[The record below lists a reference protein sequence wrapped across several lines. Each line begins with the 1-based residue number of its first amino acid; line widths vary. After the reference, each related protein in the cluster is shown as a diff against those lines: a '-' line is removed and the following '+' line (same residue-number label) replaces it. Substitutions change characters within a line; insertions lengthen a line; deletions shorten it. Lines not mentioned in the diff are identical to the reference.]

1 MIFIITF
8 AVLTTIVLLLG
19 LLSMAA
25 GEKFSKKYSHA
36 SKVGT
41 IAGYVVD
48 GSTTRTLAAK
58 VDWTIDGLFS

>member
-25 GEKFSKKYSHA
+25 GEKFSKKY
-36 SKVGT
+36 GT
-41 IAGYVVD
+41 KLMSLRVAMQSIAILSLIFAYF
-48 GSTTRTLAAK
+48 
-58 VDWTIDGLFS
+58 I